1 MNAVEDEMDY
11 VSNTPKLITTEADV
25 TPTVLAA
32 MADTENLRLKEIMT
46 ALVEHLHQ
54 FILKTRPTE
63 EEFEYA
69 LRWIVEI
76 GQRTNEF
83 HNEVVLAADV
93 LGASTLIDL
102 INNDGMQGE
111 TMSALLGPFYRGGAP
126 ACGNGDC
133 IARSK
138 TPGASLF
145 FSGRV
150 VGVDGAPVAG
160 AVLDVWQASPVGLYE
175 NQDET
180 QEDCNLRGK
189 FMSEADG
196 RYHFSSVKPAGYPVP
211 TDGPVGVLLR
221 AQNREPM
228 RPAHVH
234 FIVSAPGHKTLVT
247 QIFSDAP
254 EALAADVV
262 FGAKQQIVGN
272 FVMHTEPHPDYPDAS
287 LPFYT
292 CKYDFKLVPGTS
304 TLPVP
309 PISGKKS

>member
-1 MNAVEDEMDY
+1 MDY
-11 VSNTPKLITTEADV
+11 ISSPPKLITKEADV

-32 MADTENLRLKEIMT
+32 MANTDNPRLKEVMT
-46 ALVEHLHQ
+46 VLVEHLHQ

-76 GQRTNEF
+76 GQLTNEF

-93 LGASTLIDL
+93 VGASTLIDL

-126 ACGNGDC
+126 ICTNGDC
-133 IARSK
+133 IARSQ
-138 TPGASLF
+138 TPGATLF

-150 VGVDGAPVAG
+150 IGVDGAPVAG

-189 FMSEADG
+189 FTSEADG
-196 RYHFSSVKPAGYPVP
+196 RYHFRSVKPAGYPVP

-221 AQNREPM
+221 AQKREADAAGACSFHRFSAGAQDPDHADLF
-228 RPAHVH
+228 RYARGAGSRCRVRCQATDRRGTSSCIPSRIPIIRTRACPSTPA
-234 FIVSAPGHKTLVT
+234 
-247 QIFSDAP
+247 
-254 EALAADVV
+254 
-262 FGAKQQIVGN
+262 
-272 FVMHTEPHPDYPDAS
+272 
-287 LPFYT
+287 
-292 CKYDFKLVPGTS
+292 KYDFKLVPGKS
-304 TLPVP
+304 TMPVP